1 MKHADEARAIIA
13 AHDASIGDVIGDG
26 LDAMGQ
32 PSNGRDDSVA
42 SMAATISTQS

>member
-13 AHDASIGDVIGDG
+13 AHDASIGEVIGDK

-32 PSNGRDDSVA
+32 PIGDATEGAA
-42 SMAATISTQS
+42 S